1 MPNGSTLSPESPAA
15 DADNTK
21 SIGATPLAGD
31 SWPAGTNGQ
40 VESTVSGASLP
51 HLPLIFEPNESAAS
65 PREPEKSTELLE
77 MVELSESTAGKR
89 KTGNGKADSRKWF
102 RNKNKGY
109 CVSTKKNTDGEFEE
123 SAPRLMGSRCQ
134 PEGLRERCKLPLL
147 RGPGRSSGR
156 KRIWC
161 TPELSEMVATI

>member
-1 MPNGSTLSPESPAA
+1 VPNGSTLSPESPAA

-65 PREPEKSTELLE
+65 PRAPEKSTELLE
-77 MVELSESTAGKR
+77 MVELSESTLVKERQRMARLTVASGLETRTRVTVFQLRRTLTANLKR
-89 KTGNGKADSRKWF
+89 
-102 RNKNKGY
+102 
-109 CVSTKKNTDGEFEE
+109 VH
-123 SAPRLMGSRCQ
+123 L
-134 PEGLRERCKLPLL
+134 
-147 RGPGRSSGR
+147 
-156 KRIWC
+156 
-161 TPELSEMVATI
+161 V